1 MSCDLFHV
9 NLLFDNIIHIIDIVK
24 SYTEKRDIINGG
36 NTWSGTDYVANWYY
50 FLNACFHEKN
60 DKLSFRKTKTLI
72 IIVPIIF
79 REIQNHSVN
88 QSYIFEAFFL
98 PTASEDMF
106 EICNGTRE
114 DRINS
119 IQDKI

>member
-1 MSCDLFHV
+1 MGVILDLV
-9 NLLFDNIIHIIDIVK
+9 LA
-24 SYTEKRDIINGG
+24 
-36 NTWSGTDYVANWYY
+36 VANWYY
-50 FLNACFHEKN
+50 FHEKN
-60 DKLSFRKTKTLI
+60 DKLSFFFVFQDKKISMNPNTLI
-72 IIVPIIF
+72 TILSSIF
-79 REIQNHSVN
+79 REIQNLNLN

-106 EICNGTRE
+106 EICNGTRQ

>member
-1 MSCDLFHV
+1 MKKMINYHC
-9 NLLFDNIIHIIDIVK
+9 VK
-24 SYTEKRDIINGG
+24 QYN
-36 NTWSGTDYVANWYY
+36 
-50 FLNACFHEKN
+50 
-60 DKLSFRKTKTLI
+60 

-106 EICNGTRE
+106 EICNGTRQ
-114 DRINS
+114 DSINS

>member
-1 MSCDLFHV
+1 MGVILDLV
-9 NLLFDNIIHIIDIVK
+9 LA
-24 SYTEKRDIINGG
+24 
-36 NTWSGTDYVANWYY
+36 VANWYY
-50 FLNACFHEKN
+50 FHEKN
-60 DKLSFRKTKTLI
+60 DKLSFFFVFQDKKISMNPNTLI
-72 IIVPIIF
+72 TILSSIF
-79 REIQNHSVN
+79 REIQNFNVN
-88 QSYIFEAFFL
+88 QSYIFKALFL